1 MAIQAALLL
10 FTKQIKLNYQRIN
23 ASNLTRQKSNLLK
36 RKKVEPPPLNLIA
49 LCNLTTA
56 EESPFSMA

>member
-1 MAIQAALLL
+1 MAIQALLS
-10 FTKQIKLNYQRIN
+10 TKVVLPKQTEL
-23 ASNLTRQKSNLLK
+23 SNLIS
-36 RKKVEPPPLNLIA
+36 KKIRNKKPPPLNLIA